1 MAQTIKLKR
10 SATPSAIPTTSNLEL
25 GELALN
31 TNDGAIYIKRDDGS
45 SPDDI
50 LAVHHEPTMHIDYTN
65 NRIGI
70 GTSNPGQ
77 KLEIKE
83 SSTGAGDAIIR
94 LRGNGN
100 NANSTPLGSL
110 EWWNADS
117 SGAQPGVVAAVEA
130 QSANANGHMGKL
142 LFKTHDGSGSEAD
155 PPTTRMTIDESGNV
169 LVGKTSTGAATAGI
183 ELNGVNDILR
193 IARDGGVLQELNRIT
208 SNGDIIEFRKD
219 NSPVGSIGVDSGDN
233 LYISASAA
241 NHAGIYFSDVG
252 ISAMQAGSLIDASV
266 DLGTSSYRFKD
277 LYLSGTATMG
287 GLEIG
292 DGSAGGTSE
301 ILFSDNV
308 SARGKIVCCCRL
320 LVQLEYQLTTP
331 KTSVFQ
337 TVMSVSARLLQTICC
352 T

>member
-1 MAQTIKLKR
+1 
-10 SATPSAIPTTSNLEL
+10 
-25 GELALN
+25 
-31 TNDGAIYIKRDDGS
+31 
-45 SPDDI
+45 
-50 LAVHHEPTMHIDYTN
+50 
-65 NRIGI
+65 
-70 GTSNPGQ
+70 
-77 KLEIKE
+77 
-83 SSTGAGDAIIR
+83 
-94 LRGNGN
+94 
-100 NANSTPLGSL
+100 
-110 EWWNADS
+110 
-117 SGAQPGVVAAVEA
+117 
-130 QSANANGHMGKL
+130 
-142 LFKTHDGSGSEAD
+142 
-155 PPTTRMTIDESGNV
+155 
-169 LVGKTSTGAATAGI
+169 VGKTSTGAATAGI

-308 SARGKIVCCCRL
+308 SARGKIVYDHSSNPETL
-320 LVQLEYQLTTP
+320 
-331 KTSVFQ
+331 
-337 TVMSVSARLLQTICC
+337 LLQTTGSTGISIDNAQNVSIPNGNVGIGK
-352 T
+352 TAPNYLLHLEDSNGADLALGNSTVSPSEGDYLGRIYALDSTDVFFAGINMFYLRQHRRLLRWY